1 MTLSRSWH
9 DEVQEIAEKFMKILC
24 AFEFFIIFILIQETR
39 KQNLLEAIKIAV
51 WQFVDLC

>member
-1 MTLSRSWH
+1 
-9 DEVQEIAEKFMKILC
+9 MKILC